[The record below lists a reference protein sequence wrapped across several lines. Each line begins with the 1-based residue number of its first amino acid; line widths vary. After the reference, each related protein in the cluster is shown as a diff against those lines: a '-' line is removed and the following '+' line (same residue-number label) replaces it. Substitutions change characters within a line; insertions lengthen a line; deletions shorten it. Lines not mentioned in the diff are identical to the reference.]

1 MTVFFKVD
9 KSINPKISLGFT
21 AIVVEYTVSLEKM
34 GL

>member
-9 KSINPKISLGFT
+9 NGISPRISLCFT